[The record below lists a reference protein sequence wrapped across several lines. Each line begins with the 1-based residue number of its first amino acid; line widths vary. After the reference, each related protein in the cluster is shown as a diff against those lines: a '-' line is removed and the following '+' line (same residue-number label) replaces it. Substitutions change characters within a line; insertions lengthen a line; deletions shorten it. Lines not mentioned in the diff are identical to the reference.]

1 MKLVTVAQM
10 RALEQAAVDAG
21 ATWAGLM
28 EQAGFGVAREALLLL
43 GNASERQALVLVG
56 PGNNGG
62 DGLVVAR
69 HLHDGGVKVVL
80 YLWRREQDD
89 ANRQRCRQ
97 RQIHEYAAADDPEQ
111 KTLRRLLGKADLVV
125 DGLLGIGVRRVVAG
139 ELAAIIGCLYENR
152 PHIDPASR
160 PPVTLAIDIASGLD
174 ADTGAI
180 HGMAVQA
187 DMTVATGA
195 FKRGMLLYPARTLL
209 GELRLAEIGL
219 TPHQLE
225 DIMSEQI
232 SAENVRRLLPARP
245 ADSHKGTYG
254 RAMVVAGSVYYP
266 GAATLA
272 TAGALRVGAG
282 LVTLATGRGALGA
295 PGRAPE
301 VTLRPLPDEGMGI
314 LGEEAANELLKH
326 LEGYDVLLVGPG
338 LGREEPTKA
347 FITQLLGLH
356 TPRQRGKIGFHMGGA
371 PDQQAATRPE
381 LPPLVIDAD
390 GLNHLAEIE
399 NWWEHLPA
407 GRAVLTPHP
416 GEMQRL
422 LKSEELPG
430 DSISAAEEAAKTWKQ
445 IVVLKGATT
454 VVANPDGRSAVLDG
468 GNAALATAGTG
479 DVLAGAICGL
489 LAQGLAPFEAAVCG
503 VYLHS
508 AAGRILRDDMGD
520 AGTLASDL
528 LTRLPLAIKALR

>member
-1 MKLVTVAQM
+1 MKLVAVAQM

-28 EQAGFGVAREALLLL
+28 EQAGFGIAREALLLL

-111 KTLRRLLGKADLVV
+111 KTLRRLLGKANLVV

-326 LEGYDVLLVGPG
+326 LEG
-338 LGREEPTKA
+338 
-347 FITQLLGLH
+347 
-356 TPRQRGKIGFHMGGA
+356 
-371 PDQQAATRPE
+371 
-381 LPPLVIDAD
+381 
-390 GLNHLAEIE
+390 
-399 NWWEHLPA
+399 
-407 GRAVLTPHP
+407 
-416 GEMQRL
+416 
-422 LKSEELPG
+422 
-430 DSISAAEEAAKTWKQ
+430 
-445 IVVLKGATT
+445 
-454 VVANPDGRSAVLDG
+454 
-468 GNAALATAGTG
+468 
-479 DVLAGAICGL
+479 
-489 LAQGLAPFEAAVCG
+489 
-503 VYLHS
+503 
-508 AAGRILRDDMGD
+508 
-520 AGTLASDL
+520 
-528 LTRLPLAIKALR
+528 